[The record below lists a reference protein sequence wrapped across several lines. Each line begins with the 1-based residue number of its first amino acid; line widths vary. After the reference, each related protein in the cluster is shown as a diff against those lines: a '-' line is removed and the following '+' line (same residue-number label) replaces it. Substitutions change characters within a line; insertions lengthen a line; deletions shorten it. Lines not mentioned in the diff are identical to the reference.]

1 MSVTSVVKMTK
12 QPRGGF
18 IPNKLMDKK
27 EIEITEELNEYEK
40 GEDIGSPVT
49 IGLAIDYLSRLV
61 YSKEKVEDVFDI
73 SIRGY
78 ELVHKKQPHI
88 KEYNDLSDESI
99 RQAYIL
105 SQYDSAVRAGFYD
118 IIEKEPNRKVIEDI
132 RTLTQRTLD
141 FYESLDN
148 VSFHPTF
155 EDLTGEGSGGYTFK
169 CSSGDGDF
177 LSKDTL
183 WDLKVSKTKPN
194 KDHTLQ
200 VLLYFLMGKASGQ
213 KKYEDL
219 THIGIFNPKLN
230 TKFTYQVDNLS
241 QETLSK
247 IYELCLQM
255 PIVIDDKEFW
265 EENNKYFKVIDEIKP
280 NEKFLLSK

>member
-1 MSVTSVVKMTK
+1 MSVTSVVKATK

-27 EIEITEELNEYEK
+27 DIKIAKELNVYEK
-40 GEDIGSPVT
+40 GEDNGSPTV
-49 IGLAIDYLSRLV
+49 IGLSVDYLSRLI

-78 ELVHKKQPHI
+78 ELVRKKQPHI
-88 KEYNDLSDESI
+88 KEYNDLSDESV

-118 IIEKEPNRKVIEDI
+118 IIEKEPSRKVIEDI
-132 RTLTQRTLD
+132 RILTQRTLD
-141 FYESLDN
+141 FYGSLEG

-155 EDLTGEGSGGYTFK
+155 EDLTGESSGGYTFK
-169 CSSGDGDF
+169 CNSGDGDF

-183 WDLKVSKTKPN
+183 WDLKVSKTKPS

-213 KKYEDL
+213 EKYKNL
-219 THIGIFNPKLN
+219 THVGIFNPKLN
-230 TKFTYQVDNLS
+230 TKFTYRVDNLS

-247 IYELCLQM
+247 IYERCLQM
-255 PIVIDDKEFW
+255 PIVVDDKKFW

-280 NEKFLLSK
+280 NEDFLLST